1 MVMGGEVGGPEAH
14 TAQAAGGGS
23 GAGAQV
29 VSGPYMPRPAGGPAD
44 AGAA

>member
-1 MVMGGEVGGPEAH
+1 MGGEVGGPEAH
-14 TAQAAGGGS
+14 PAAGGGG
-23 GAGAQV
+23 GAGAQA